1 MDKLYDETKGP
12 REFDPI
18 WYRAKY
24 NDLPAEMTDRDLL
37 RHWLLHGE
45 EEKRF
50 PNFCFVLMTQ
60 GVVPPFNW
68 PEYIMYVAA
77 QTPSVVLMSKAEA
90 VEHYITTEPRTFS
103 QDGLIS

>member
-1 MDKLYDETKGP
+1 MSKLYDETKGP
-12 REFDPI
+12 RQFDPI

-24 NDLPAEMTDRDLL
+24 TELSSDMTDRDLL
-37 RHWLLHGE
+37 RHWLMYGE
-45 EEKRF
+45 EEKRC

-68 PEYIMYVAA
+68 PEYIMHVKDKY
-77 QTPSVVLMSKAEA
+77 SIVLTCKAEA